1 MSETRH
7 RWLWL
12 VTACLLALLVYVAV
26 MYQRIRRQMW
36 TDEARPADVI
46 VVLGAAEYAGRP
58 SPVFRA
64 RLDHALSL
72 YHRGI
77 APMMITTGG
86 KGEDPQFSEGGV
98 GRKYLIEHGVPGEV
112 IIAETQSD
120 NTDEST
126 ERVAVI
132 MQKNGMKSC
141 VVVSD
146 GYHLYRAKQMLGRY
160 GLQVYGAPRPQPRP
174 QGRWQR
180 MTLVLREI
188 LSYTLWRLH
197 VT

>member
-1 MSETRH
+1 M
-7 RWLWL
+7 LA
-12 VTACLLALLVYVAV
+12 ACLLAVVVYTAV
-26 MYQRIRRQMW
+26 MFQRIQRQMW
-36 TDEARPADVI
+36 TDETRPADAI

-64 RLDHALSL
+64 RLDHALNL
-72 YHRGI
+72 YHRGV

-86 KGEDPQFSEGGV
+86 KGDDPQYSEGGV
-98 GRKYLIEHGVPGEV
+98 GRKYLIEHGVPDEA

-126 ERVAVI
+126 ERVATI

-160 GLQVYGAPRPQPRP
+160 GVQVYGAPRPQPRP
-174 QGRWQR
+174 RSRWQR
-180 MTLVLREI
+180 ASLVLREV

-197 VT
+197 IT

>member
-1 MSETRH
+1 MWRDETRPSD
-7 RWLWL
+7 
-12 VTACLLALLVYVAV
+12 A
-26 MYQRIRRQMW
+26 
-36 TDEARPADVI
+36 I

-58 SPVFRA
+58 SPIFRA
-64 RLDHALSL
+64 RLDHGLAL
-72 YHRGI
+72 YYKKI

-86 KGEDPQFSEGGV
+86 HGEDPQFSEGGV
-98 GRKYLIEHGVPGEV
+98 GKKYLAEHGVPDPS
-112 IIAETQSD
+112 IIAETQAD

-126 ERVAVI
+126 ERVATI

-146 GYHLYRAKQMLGRY
+146 GYHIFRVKKMLERY

-174 QGRWQR
+174 QSRWQR
-180 MTLVLREI
+180 AGLILREV

>member
-1 MSETRH
+1 V
-7 RWLWL
+7 LA
-12 VTACLLALLVYVAV
+12 ACLLAGVVYTAV
-26 MYQRIRRQMW
+26 MYWRIQRQMW
-36 TDEARPADVI
+36 ADETRPADAI
-46 VVLGAAEYAGRP
+46 VVLGAAEYAGHP

-72 YHRGI
+72 FHRGV
-77 APMMITTGG
+77 APIVITTGG
-86 KGEDPQFSEGGV
+86 RGQDPHYSEGGV
-98 GRKYLIEHGVPGEV
+98 GRKYLIEHGVPDEA

-146 GYHLYRAKQMLGRY
+146 GYHLFRAKQMLDRY
-160 GLQVYGAPRPQPRP
+160 GLHAYGAPRPQARP

-180 MTLVLREI
+180 TVLVLREV

-197 VT
+197 IT

>member
-1 MSETRH
+1 MSDH
-7 RWLWL
+7 RRRWPWLL
-12 VTACLLALLVYVAV
+12 AACLLGGAVYTAV
-26 MYQRIRRQMW
+26 MFQRIRQQMW
-36 TDEARPADVI
+36 SDETRPADVI

-64 RLDHALSL
+64 RLDHALNL

-77 APMMITTGG
+77 APMMVTTGG
-86 KGEDPQFSEGGV
+86 KGDDPTFSEGGV
-98 GRKYLIEHGVPGEV
+98 GRKYLIEHGVPDEA

-126 ERVAVI
+126 ERVATI

-160 GLQVYGAPRPQPRP
+160 GVQVYGAPRPQPRP
-174 QGRWQR
+174 SSRWQR
-180 MTLVLREI
+180 ATLVLREV

-197 VT
+197 IT

>member
-1 MSETRH
+1 MSKKRR

-12 VTACLLALLVYVAV
+12 LAACLLAVVVYTAV

-36 TDEARPADVI
+36 ADETRPSDVI

-58 SPVFRA
+58 SPVFKA
-64 RLDHALSL
+64 RLDHALNL

-86 KGEDPQFSEGGV
+86 KGDDPQFSEGGV
-98 GRKYLIEHGVPGEV
+98 GRKYLIDHGVPDET

-126 ERVAVI
+126 ERVATI

-160 GLQVYGAPRPQPRP
+160 GVQVYGAPRPQPRP
-174 QGRWQR
+174 QSRWQR
-180 MTLVLREI
+180 AVLVLREV

>member
-1 MSETRH
+1 MSDRRR
-7 RWLWL
+7 RWPW
-12 VTACLLALLVYVAV
+12 VVAACLLALVVYTAV
-26 MYQRIRRQMW
+26 MYWRIQRQMW
-36 TDEARPADVI
+36 TDETRPANAI

-58 SPVFRA
+58 SPVLRA

-86 KGEDPQFSEGGV
+86 KGKDPQFSEGGV
-98 GRKYLIEHGVPGEV
+98 GRKYLIEHGVPDEA

-126 ERVAVI
+126 ERVATI

-160 GLQVYGAPRPQPRP
+160 GVQVYGAPRPQPRP
-174 QGRWQR
+174 QSRWQR
-180 MTLVLREI
+180 AILVLGEV

>member
-1 MSETRH
+1 M
-7 RWLWL
+7 WLL
-12 VTACLLALLVYVAV
+12 AACLLGVAV
-26 MYQRIRRQMW
+26 YTGVMYRRIQRQMW
-36 TDEARPADVI
+36 ADETRPADAI

-98 GRKYLIEHGVPGEV
+98 GRKYLIEHGVPDEA

-126 ERVAVI
+126 ERVATI

-160 GLQVYGAPRPQPRP
+160 GLQTYGAPRPMPRP
-174 QGRWQR
+174 QSRWQR
-180 MTLVLREI
+180 ALVVLREV

>member
-1 MSETRH
+1 MSARRH
-7 RWLWL
+7 HWLWL
-12 VTACLLALLVYVAV
+12 PAACLLALAVYTGV
-26 MYQRIRRQMW
+26 MYGRIQRQMW
-36 TDEARPADVI
+36 ADETRPANAI

-64 RLDHALSL
+64 RLDHALGL

-77 APMMITTGG
+77 APIMITTGG
-86 KGEDPQFSEGGV
+86 KGDDPQFSEGGV
-98 GRKYLIEHGVPGEV
+98 GRKYLIEHGVPDEA

-126 ERVAVI
+126 ERVAII

-160 GLQVYGAPRPQPRP
+160 GLQAYGAPRPQPRP
-174 QGRWQR
+174 QSRWQR
-180 MTLVLREI
+180 AALVLREV
-188 LSYTLWRLH
+188 LSYTFWRLH
-197 VT
+197 IT

>member
-7 RWLWL
+7 RGLWL
-12 VTACLLALLVYVAV
+12 LAACLLALVVYTGV

-72 YHRGI
+72 YHRGM

-86 KGEDPQFSEGGV
+86 KGDDPRFSEGGV
-98 GRKYLIEHGVPGEV
+98 GRKYLLEHGVPDEA

-126 ERVAVI
+126 ERVATI

-160 GLQVYGAPRPQPRP
+160 GLQAYGAPRPQPRP
-174 QGRWQR
+174 QSRWQR
-180 MTLVLREI
+180 AALVLREI

>member
-1 MSETRH
+1 MSDGRR
-7 RWLWL
+7 RWPRVLA
-12 VTACLLALLVYVAV
+12 ACLLGVVVYTGV

-36 TDEARPADVI
+36 TDETRPADVV

-58 SPVFRA
+58 SPIFRA
-64 RLDHALSL
+64 RLDHALNL

-86 KGEDPQFSEGGV
+86 KGDDPQFSEGGV
-98 GRKYLIEHGVPGEV
+98 GRKYLIEHGVPDES

-126 ERVAVI
+126 ERVATI
-132 MQKNGMKSC
+132 MQKNGMRSC

-174 QGRWQR
+174 QSRWQR
-180 MTLVLREI
+180 GFLVLREV

>member
-1 MSETRH
+1 MTEGRR
-7 RWLWL
+7 RWPWVLA
-12 VTACLLALLVYVAV
+12 ACLLAVVLYTAV
-26 MYQRIRRQMW
+26 MFQRIRRQMW
-36 TDEARPADVI
+36 TDETRHSDVI

-64 RLDHALSL
+64 RLDHALNL
-72 YHRGI
+72 YHRGV

-86 KGEDPQFSEGGV
+86 KGEDPQYSEGGV
-98 GRKYLIEHGVPGEV
+98 GRKYLIEHGVPDEA

-126 ERVAVI
+126 ERVAAI

-160 GLQVYGAPRPQPRP
+160 GVQVYGAPRPQSRPRS
-174 QGRWQR
+174 RWQR
-180 MTLVLREI
+180 TTLVLREV

-197 VT
+197 IT

>member
-1 MSETRH
+1 MRDGRR
-7 RWLWL
+7 RWPWVLA
-12 VTACLLALLVYVAV
+12 ACLLGVTVYTGVT
-26 MYQRIRRQMW
+26 YQRIRRQMW
-36 TDEARPADVI
+36 ADETRPADVI

-58 SPVFRA
+58 SPILRG
-64 RLDHALSL
+64 RLDHALNL

-86 KGEDPQFSEGGV
+86 KGDDPQFSEGGV
-98 GRKYLIEHGVPGEV
+98 GRKYLIEHGVPDEA

-120 NTDEST
+120 NTDEAAQ
-126 ERVAVI
+126 RVANI

-160 GLQVYGAPRPQPRP
+160 GVQAYGTPRPQPRP
-174 QGRWQR
+174 RSRWQR
-180 MTLVLREI
+180 AALVLREV

-197 VT
+197 IT